1 MSNTGIAMEH
11 NILFYHFQGELPA
24 ISDGQIIGAF
34 HGVIQTGYGLA
45 GKSPQVI
52 LEGLANYYH
61 QYSPSFPDDP
71 NNPRRNDLS
80 KFGHGKTE
88 LLDILE
94 KLRNT
99 SGMLFEFI

>member
-1 MSNTGIAMEH
+1 M
-11 NILFYHFQGELPA
+11 
-24 ISDGQIIGAF
+24 
-34 HGVIQTGYGLA
+34 IQTGYGVA
-45 GKSPQVI
+45 GKSPQVV

-71 NNPRRNDLS
+71 NNPKRNDLT
-80 KFGHGKTE
+80 KFGHGKAE

-99 SGMLFEFI
+99 KGMFEMVSTVLINEFTETSCISLIIMLSSVSRVRVLSFK

>member
-1 MSNTGIAMEH
+1 M
-11 NILFYHFQGELPA
+11 
-24 ISDGQIIGAF
+24 
-34 HGVIQTGYGLA
+34 A

-61 QYSPSFPDDP
+61 QYSPSFPDDA
-71 NNPRRNDLS
+71 NNPKRNDLS

-99 SGMLFEFI
+99 SGMLFEFISNVLINWLELAVFH